1 MVYVYTR
8 PRVEIMAMTKS
19 PGPAVYKMPGLTGT
33 NDHDPHSRF
42 SRGPAHTFGGRRD
55 TWAIGCGPGP
65 CYYPSPKIY
74 RDGHDG
80 TPHYSLYARQKE
92 MTMSQ
97 TPGPGAYCPES
108 AGPTT
113 KFRNPEYS
121 FGTRLQHQRLDA
133 VPAANSYTLPKMIGS
148 TVQSNKRQ
156 APGYSLTGRS
166 KIGGF
171 HEDLQKTPGP
181 GAYATITPN
190 KYKHQS
196 PHYSLVSRNVM
207 PGDGTKKPGPGAH
220 SPEKVYMTKRIAPS
234 HSFGIR
240 HSDYL
245 APLIP
250 EVPLD

>member
-133 VPAANSYTLPKMIGS
+133 VPGECSTDQPPFHNSSTLESPS
-148 TVQSNKRQ
+148 PLCLLTTSNIVSID
-156 APGYSLTGRS
+156 AHNLDMRS
-166 KIGGF
+166 KTKD
-171 HEDLQKTPGP
+171 H
-181 GAYATITPN
+181 
-190 KYKHQS
+190 
-196 PHYSLVSRNVM
+196 SLRFAFCS
-207 PGDGTKKPGPGAH
+207 
-220 SPEKVYMTKRIAPS
+220 
-234 HSFGIR
+234 SFF
-240 HSDYL
+240 S
-245 APLIP
+245 
-250 EVPLD
+250 